1 MAERQFRSVSRLDMA
16 AAASAAIIS
25 PRMPTG
31 SWLLNEIREHFVG
44 FQSVGQARGSGCVII
59 RKQACAYEHK
69 HGPDGDT
76 HHNSY
81 IGRFLGIPV
90 VFGSKITLYDGL
102 VRTVFCSA

>member
-1 MAERQFRSVSRLDMA
+1 M
-16 AAASAAIIS
+16 
-25 PRMPTG
+25 
-31 SWLLNEIREHFVG
+31 
-44 FQSVGQARGSGCVII
+44 II

-102 VRTVFCSA
+102 VRTVFLQCVEYTVKSHDYECELSEIPVIRTNINLVVLTGYAQHF